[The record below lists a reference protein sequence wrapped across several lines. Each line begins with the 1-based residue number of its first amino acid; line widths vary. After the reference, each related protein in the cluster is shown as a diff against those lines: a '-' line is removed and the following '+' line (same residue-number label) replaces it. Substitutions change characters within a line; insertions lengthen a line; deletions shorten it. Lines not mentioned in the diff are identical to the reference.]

1 MNGTLIPSSAI
12 NLLILHRI
20 ICASVICKTEI
31 PLGYFTVLVS
41 VLKVWNDVDSR
52 HPINV

>member
-12 NLLILHRI
+12 NLLILRRI
-20 ICASVICKTEI
+20 ICALVICKTEL

-41 VLKVWNDVDSR
+41 DLKTSER
-52 HPINV
+52 CR